1 MPNRIIFA
9 LQKGGVG
16 KTTSTAA
23 CAEILSAAGYKVL
36 CVDFDPQGNLTKML
50 TQESI
55 YKYTGKTIM
64 EAVADGDAEPYII
77 PVGDNL
83 DLIPAEDNLAT
94 FSRFIYTSRIDKPY
108 ATLKRVL
115 EPVEAKYDY
124 VFVDVGPTLGDTL
137 VNAIVYTD
145 YVITPVDLGDFAMD
159 ALIRFLSFVD
169 KAREEGHTAA
179 QVIGI
184 LLTMRDN
191 RTRYDREVSEGI
203 REAYSDMVF
212 RSEIRR
218 RTDIKEMSG
227 VGVNMTDPAMEDYIA
242 LSEEIIE
249 RIIRKG
255 GKTHE

>member
-23 CAEILSAAGYKVL
+23 CAEILAAAGYKVL

-77 PVGDNL
+77 PVADNL

-227 VGVNMTDPAMEDYIA
+227 VGVNMNDPAMEDYIA